1 MKLELHILQNFAPS
15 NLNRDDT
22 GSPKDCELGGV
33 RRARISSQC
42 YKRAIREA
50 FVTHRLLDEDER
62 ATRTKRLV
70 EAVADQVVA
79 ATKIDPERA
88 RLAVVCA
95 LGGAKLTAEL
105 KPEGDHQVWKT
116 QYLLFLPSRVV
127 AELAGLVAEHL
138 EALTPPPAGAEESK
152 AEKPA
157 KGKAAKSK
165 KQEKTEAKD
174 EVPVELRK
182 QIERLLADGSRTPE
196 LGLFGRM
203 IADAPE
209 WNVDAACQVA
219 HAIST
224 HRVSME
230 FDFYTAIDDLKRE
243 DTAGSDMMGTIPF
256 NSACFYRYLVV
267 DVADLEKNLGGD
279 AAAHA
284 QAKKTLAALLR
295 AAVLAIPSGKQN
307 SMAAHNPPSFVL
319 IDVRDG
325 GAPRSLANAFVS
337 PVRPDQGENG
347 DLVARSV
354 VKLGELLA
362 ALDGV
367 YGTDGRKDLSFC
379 VVDPGNSLAKAFSQ
393 KVASATSRP
402 SIDALVKAATVAAF
416 GEAE

>member
-50 FVTHRLLDEDER
+50 FERHELLDASER

-70 EAVADQVVA
+70 EAIAERVVA
-79 ATKIDPERA
+79 AKKVDLETAKRA
-88 RLAVVCA
+88 AVRA
-95 LGGAKLTAEL
+95 LGGGGL
-105 KPEGDHQVWKT
+105 KADEGDTWKT
-116 QYLLFLPSRVV
+116 QYLLFLPTRTI
-127 AELAGLVAEHL
+127 ERLAALVADNIK
-138 EALTPPPAGAEESK
+138 ALAQPPAEAAAETQSDK
-152 AEKPA
+152 A
-157 KGKAAKSK
+157 GKNKVAKSK
-165 KQEKTEAKD
+165 KQEKAEAKD
-174 EVPVELRK
+174 QVPGELRQ
-182 QIERLLADGSRTPE
+182 QIEALLADGSRTPE

-203 IADAPE
+203 IADRPD

-224 HRVSME
+224 HRASME

-267 DVADLEKNLGGD
+267 DVDDLIRNLGGD
-279 AAAHA
+279 NAARA

-295 AAVLAIPSGKQN
+295 AAVLAVPSGKQN
-307 SMAAHNPPSFVL
+307 SMAAHNPPSFIL
-319 IDVRDG
+319 TDVRER
-325 GAPRSLANAFVS
+325 GAPRSLANAFVE
-337 PVRPDQGENG
+337 PVRPRSVEHG
-347 DLVARSV
+347 DLVAQSV
-354 VKLGELLA
+354 IKLGEHLA

-367 YGTDGRKDLSFC
+367 YGTEGRKDLSFC
-379 VVDPGNSLAKAFSQ
+379 VVDPRATLAKAFRD
-393 KVASATSRP
+393 KVPAAQHRASL
-402 SIDALVKAATVAAF
+402 DALIGAAVSSVFGGAA
-416 GEAE
+416 

>member
-50 FVTHRLLDEDER
+50 FSRYELLDEAEQ

-70 EAVADQVVA
+70 EAVADRVVA
-79 ATKIDPERA
+79 AKKNVDPEIAKR
-88 RLAVVCA
+88 AVVRA
-95 LGGAKLTAEL
+95 LGGGGL
-105 KPEGDHQVWKT
+105 KAADGDTWKT
-116 QYLLFLPSRVV
+116 QYLLFLPTRTIERLAALI
-127 AELAGLVAEHL
+127 AENL
-138 EALTPPPAGAEESK
+138 EALAPPQVEAAAETQGDK
-152 AEKPA
+152 AA

-165 KQEKTEAKD
+165 KQEKSEAKD
-174 EVPVELRK
+174 QVPSALRE
-182 QIERLLADGSRTPE
+182 QIEKLLADGSRTPE

-203 IADAPE
+203 IADQPG
-209 WNVDAACQVA
+209 WNIDAACQVA

-230 FDFYTAIDDLKRE
+230 FDFYTAIDDLRR
-243 DTAGSDMMGTIPF
+243 DDSSSSDMMGTIPF

-267 DVADLEKNLGGD
+267 DVDDLVRNLGGD
-279 AAAHA
+279 EAAKA

-307 SMAAHNPPSFVL
+307 SMAAHNPPSFIL
-319 IDVRDG
+319 TDVRER
-325 GAPRSLANAFVS
+325 GAPRSLANAFVD
-337 PVRPDQGENG
+337 PVRPRSSEHG
-347 DLVARSV
+347 DLVAGSV

-379 VVDPGNSLAKAFSQ
+379 VVDPSETLAKTFGQ
-393 KVASATSRP
+393 KVPSAHHRASFQ
-402 SIDALVKAATVAAF
+402 ALVEAATAAAF
-416 GEAE
+416 GGAA